1 MRVSTIE
8 SAQKWIDDWKP
19 TINVFLQEDVDNT
32 IDEVCMNQTEKCENS
47 CKQHEE
53 SELKNLNCMREYNRG
68 QK

>member
-32 IDEVCMNQTEKCENS
+32 IDEVCMNQTEKCEIS
-47 CKQHEE
+47 WKQHEE